1 MAFVAEFKAAEPP
14 SGVRLWFGC
23 QGNRLLV
30 RLNGGRP
37 CIPEAAGIGELGLA
51 PAWVHYFGQWDGKGC
66 CAVWP
71 GEEAP
76 APAGLEWVGLRE
88 LFGRMED
95 ELVWAAGRATQLVHW
110 HRNHRFCGRCG
121 APTRDHAEERAKL
134 CPGCGLLN
142 HPRVTPAVIVAVVR
156 DRRLLLAHSHRF
168 TARFFSVL
176 AGFVEPGETLEA
188 CVRREVFEEVGVRV
202 KDIRYFGSQPWPFPD
217 SLMVAFTAEHAEG
230 EIRVDAT
237 EISEAG
243 WYAAD
248 ALPPVPP
255 PISIARRLIDWFV
268 QAHPAGGAPT

>member
-1 MAFVAEFKAAEPP
+1 MAFVTGFQAAEAPP
-14 SGVRLWFGC
+14 GARLWFGC
-23 QGNRLLV
+23 QGNRILV
-30 RLNGGRP
+30 RSNGGRP

-71 GEEAP
+71 GEQAEAP
-76 APAGLEWVGLRE
+76 AGFEWVGLRE

-95 ELVWAAGRATQLVHW
+95 ELVWAAGRAAQLVHW
-110 HRNHRFCGRCG
+110 HHTHRFCGRCA
-121 APTRDHAEERAKL
+121 APTQDHPGERAKL

-142 HPRVTPAVIVAVVR
+142 HPRVTPAIIVAVVR

-176 AGFVEPGETLEA
+176 AGFVEPGETLEE

-202 KDIRYFGSQPWPFPD
+202 KTIRYFGSQPWPFPD

-230 EIRVDAT
+230 EIRVDAN

-248 ALPPVPP
+248 ALPQVPP
-255 PISIARRLIDWFV
+255 PISIARRLIDWFS
-268 QAHPAGGAPT
+268 TEFR